1 MPVSACWVS
10 FCNAGLHSAIFA
22 GIIRGVSS
30 IRRKSAKSNGKAKHC
45 LQYAV
50 LAVLPEFPAFN
61 VPNWAYMEGVCWL
74 REHGF
79 RIYGVVIVGLRGL
92 AEALKT
98 YPVQHCQFHR
108 MMTARHYL
116 TRNPDIEASQE
127 LLFLAGSMTIGETE
141 VRSAYLSLKR
151 NMKRLWTFYDYRTE
165 SYRIQITDLRLYSLT
180 SSQRQESTA
189 DSPESI
195 G

>member
-50 LAVLPEFPAFN
+50 LAVLQEFSVFN

-79 RIYGVVIVGLRGL
+79 RIYGVIIDGLRGL

-98 YPVQHCQFHR
+98 YPVQHCPFYR
-108 MMTARHYL
+108 MMTVMHYH
-116 TRNPDIEASQE
+116 TRNPGIEVSQE
-127 LLFLAGSMTIGETE
+127 FLSLVGSMTICETG
-141 VRSAYLSLKR
+141 AQKC
-151 NMKRLWTFYDYRTE
+151 
-165 SYRIQITDLRLYSLT
+165 I
-180 SSQRQESTA
+180 SQPQKERETTM
-189 DSPESI
+189 DI
-195 G
+195 L